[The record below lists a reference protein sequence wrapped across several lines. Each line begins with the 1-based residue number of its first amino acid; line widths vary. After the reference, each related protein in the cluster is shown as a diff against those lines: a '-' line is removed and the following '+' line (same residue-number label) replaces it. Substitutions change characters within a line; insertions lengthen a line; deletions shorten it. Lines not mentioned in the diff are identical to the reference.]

1 MKNSLKILIYI
12 MLLSISTVAC
22 GGVKSMEDIKK
33 ENLKYLEEK
42 YGEEF
47 EEKYGEGSNYEEMGF
62 YKKGTNPETDVA
74 RLFRKV
80 ENGKLVMKD
89 NYYGILVREEYEG
102 IVSKEVEKVFGTN
115 KVYMNGGFY
124 GSWFP
129 DNFKKEIKYYDA
141 LKQKEIIGSV
151 VIYIENQDN
160 NKISKE
166 KVEKMNE
173 LLREKQ
179 IDGGYLIVLMKDNH
193 LKNLT
198 RENHWDYTA
207 DDVYGTYEKV
217 VYDSIS
223 QRL

>member
-47 EEKYGEGSNYEEMGF
+47 EEKYGEGSNYEVMGF

-74 RLFRKV
+74 EMYRKI
-80 ENGKLVMKD
+80 ENGKIVFKD

-115 KVYMNGGFY
+115 KVYLTTFY
-124 GSWFP
+124 VSWFP
-129 DNFKKEIKYYDA
+129 DNFNREMNYYDA
-141 LKQKEIIGSV
+141 LKKEEITGSV
-151 VIYIENQDN
+151 IIYIENQEN
-160 NKISKE
+160 NKISEE

-173 LLREKQ
+173 LLREKK
-179 IDGGYLIVLMKDNH
+179 IYGGYSIVLMKENH

-207 DDVYGTYEKV
+207 EDVYGTYEKV
-217 VYDSIS
+217 VYDSFNTN
-223 QRL
+223 L

>member
-1 MKNSLKILIYI
+1 MKNGLKILIYI

-47 EEKYGEGSNYEEMGF
+47 EEKYGESSNYEVMGF

-74 RLFRKV
+74 EMYRKV
-80 ENGKLVMKD
+80 ENGKIVFKD

-115 KVYMNGGFY
+115 KVYVENY
-124 GSWFP
+124 YQSWFP
-129 DNFKKEIKYYDA
+129 NNFNKEMKYYDA
-141 LKQKEIIGSV
+141 IKEERISANLRIYLKSQKE
-151 VIYIENQDN
+151 D
-160 NKISKE
+160 KISNE
-166 KVEKMNE
+166 KIIE
-173 LLREKQ
+173 LIKILRGDNLNCTCE
-179 IDGGYLIVLMKDNH
+179 IVLMKKGHFD
-193 LKNLT
+193 NLT

-207 DDVYGTYEKV
+207 DDVYGTFEKV
-217 VYDSIS
+217 TDDSIFETI
-223 QRL
+223 